1 MYVVGEAQNAFH
13 TEQDD
18 HENEEN
24 CRFVAEELEHLLAM
38 NKAPSSKC
46 QLTSSRAPKMYP
58 RRKKNMVRANI
69 LEVMDVSMNTGVLQD
84 GGSSWVVGS

>member
-1 MYVVGEAQNAFH
+1 
-13 TEQDD
+13 
-18 HENEEN
+18 
-24 CRFVAEELEHLLAM
+24 
-38 NKAPSSKC
+38 
-46 QLTSSRAPKMYP
+46 MYP